1 MRWRL
6 LGAAFLVLVGAAAVV
21 VVLVRPGAASTGD
34 AQYLTAQVTRSTVT
48 SQIAANGALAP
59 AQRWGLA
66 FGQAPALLGSS
77 TSASPGS
84 SGSGSSVTWPVTA
97 VNVAPGATVKKGDV
111 LATADTASLNSQI
124 SQANYT
130 LATAQISLEQ
140 ATSNLDAATTQQQIW
155 QAKSAYYN
163 AESTVARDKQAK
175 ADLVAQKALAT
186 ITAPADG
193 VIEVVNVTKGLDAPS
208 GDAFVIDTGGLQ
220 AVIGVTET
228 DLPNVQVGQT
238 AAVAISAV
246 NGTAQGTVT
255 VISPT
260 ATGGNAS
267 VVTYPVTVS
276 LSSAP
281 DRARSGMSVSV
292 SITIAQVQNAI
303 AVPSIALV
311 GQTGSYSVRVMG
323 TNGAVTDVPVTV
335 GLITSN
341 LAQITSGLTVGQ
353 QVVTGVSTAQ
363 TGTSTTGG
371 FGGIGGGFRGVNGGG
386 GFGR

>member
-59 AQRWGLA
+59 AERWGLA

-77 TSASPGS
+77 SSSSSASSGS
-84 SGSGSSVTWPVTA
+84 SGAGSSSVTWPVTA

-111 LATADTASLNSQI
+111 LATADIASLNAQI

-140 ATSNLDAATTQQQIW
+140 ATSNLDSATTQQQIW

-193 VIEVVNVTKGLDAPS
+193 IIEAVSVRGARGFALGVQWHPEYKAAANPDSVKLFQ
-208 GDAFVIDTGGLQ
+208 AF
-220 AVIGVTET
+220 
-228 DLPNVQVGQT
+228 
-238 AAVAISAV
+238 AAAARAYRL
-246 NGTAQGTVT
+246 TRAQ
-255 VISPT
+255 PLR
-260 ATGGNAS
+260 ATGS
-267 VVTYPVTVS
+267 
-276 LSSAP
+276 
-281 DRARSGMSVSV
+281 
-292 SITIAQVQNAI
+292 
-303 AVPSIALV
+303 
-311 GQTGSYSVRVMG
+311 
-323 TNGAVTDVPVTV
+323 
-335 GLITSN
+335 
-341 LAQITSGLTVGQ
+341 
-353 QVVTGVSTAQ
+353 
-363 TGTSTTGG
+363 
-371 FGGIGGGFRGVNGGG
+371 
-386 GFGR
+386 